1 MVDHHILE
9 QFVTFYRT
17 GTLRETAE
25 KMNISQPTL
34 TRNMQK
40 LEDEFEV
47 PLFNRTKNRI
57 SLNETGLLA
66 AEDAEMLLK
75 QTENMLRRARD
86 FDRKNRTITIG
97 TCTPVQ
103 IPELVRRITNIEP
116 MAAISSETRPIPQLL
131 DGIRNGTWQFVLL
144 PFCPKDDELF
154 SQKWGEEHL
163 SFLLPKRHRFA
174 RRKSLSVS
182 EMNGENMLLFQDI
195 GFWHDLVVEKM
206 PDSRFLVQTERY
218 TFMELI
224 ENSTMPVF
232 TTDYLC
238 DSFPRSSPA
247 ADRVTVPIT
256 DPEFHVSY
264 YLACRRENQGK
275 LKSLN
280 YFPAQPCLSS
290 PQRPFP

>member
-40 LEDEFEV
+40 LEEEFEV

-103 IPELVRRITNIEP
+103 IPELVRRITEIEP

-131 DGIRNGTWQFVLL
+131 EGIRNGTWQFVLL
-144 PFCPKDDELF
+144 PFCPEDDELF

-232 TTDYLC
+232 TTDYLS
-238 DSFPRSSPA
+238 DSFPSSSPA
-247 ADRVTVPIT
+247 AGRVAVPIA

-275 LKSLN
+275 LKGLD

>member
-1 MVDHHILE
+1 MVDYHILE

-40 LEDEFEV
+40 LEECFEV

-86 FDRKNRTITIG
+86 FDRKNKTIMIG
-97 TCTPVQ
+97 TCTPVHV
-103 IPELVRRITNIEP
+103 PELIRRITDTFP
-116 MAAISSETRPIPQLL
+116 AAAVSSETKSISRLL
-131 DGIRNGTWQFVLL
+131 EGIKNDTYHFVLL
-144 PFCPKDDELF
+144 PFCPEDDDLF

-195 GFWHDLVVEKM
+195 GFWHDLVEEKM

-232 TTDYLC
+232 TSDYFC
-238 DSFPRSSPA
+238 NSFSCGSPA

-256 DPEFHVSY
+256 DPEFHISY
-264 YLACRRENQGK
+264 YLVCRRKNRSK
-275 LKSLN
+275 L
-280 YFPAQPCLSS
+280 CL
-290 PQRPFP
+290 RL

>member
-1 MVDHHILE
+1 MVDYDILQ
-9 QFVTFYRT
+9 QFVTFYRA

-25 KMNISQPTL
+25 KMHISQPTL

-40 LEDEFEV
+40 LEAEFGV
-47 PLFNRTKNRI
+47 SLFHRTKNSI

-75 QTENMLRRARD
+75 QTKNMLQRARD
-86 FDRKNRTITIG
+86 FDRKNKTIMLG
-97 TCTPVQ
+97 SCTPVY
-103 IPELVRRITNIEP
+103 IPELIRHITDIYP
-116 MAAISSETRPIPQLL
+116 MAAISSEVQSVSLL
-131 DGIRNGTWQFVLL
+131 LNGIKNETYQIVLL
-144 PFCPKDDELF
+144 PFCPKEDNLCCR
-154 SQKWGEEHL
+154 KWGEEHL

-232 TTDYLC
+232 TTDYFC
-238 DSFPRSSPA
+238 DTFANASLMTNRIS
-247 ADRVTVPIT
+247 VPIT
-256 DPEFHVSY
+256 DPEFNVSY
-264 YLACRRENQGK
+264 YLVCNHSNNGNKVIGSRT
-275 LKSLN
+275 
-280 YFPAQPCLSS
+280 
-290 PQRPFP
+290 

>member
-1 MVDHHILE
+1 MVDYNILE
-9 QFVTFYRT
+9 QFVTFYQT

-25 KMNISQPTL
+25 KMHISQPTL

-40 LEDEFEV
+40 LETEFEV
-47 PLFNRTKNRI
+47 SLFYRTKNSI
-57 SLNETGLLA
+57 SLNETGLIA

-86 FDRKNRTITIG
+86 FDRKNKTITIG
-97 TCTPVQ
+97 FCTPVC
-103 IPELVRRITNIEP
+103 IPELVRHITDIYP
-116 MAAISSETRPIPQLL
+116 MAAISSETKNIPQLL
-131 DGIRNGTWQFVLL
+131 DGLRNNTYQLILL
-144 PFCPKDDELF
+144 PFCPEDENL
-154 SQKWGEEHL
+154 SCRKWREEHL

-218 TFMELI
+218 SFWELI

-232 TTDYLC
+232 TTDYYH
-238 DSFPRSSPA
+238 DSFSETPPITNRI
-247 ADRVTVPIT
+247 TVPIT
-256 DPEFHVSY
+256 DPEFNVSY
-264 YLACRRENQGK
+264 YLVCNKGNRGK
-275 LKSLN
+275 LGAL
-280 YFPAQPCLSS
+280 FQ
-290 PQRPFP
+290 